1 MKKRLLSLALV
12 LAMILS
18 LGCTVLAAS
27 VNDYVD
33 IPQNAW
39 YRGAVDYV
47 LQRGYMVGAT
57 NNQFNPE
64 GAVTRAQ
71 IAQIFYAMNGK
82 PSAGK
87 QPKFSDVSK
96 DAWYAAAVNWAAT
109 FGVVSGYP
117 DGSYHPMEFITRQQL
132 ATILYKYAQLKGYA
146 AEGEGRGIGLG
157 GYADVQDVGSWAWE
171 AMAWCVH
178 KGVISGS
185 NIGLEPNAHATR
197 AQIAAILRTLMK
209 NVREYDFLSFMK

>member
-1 MKKRLLSLALV
+1 MTLV
-12 LAMILS
+12 IVLILS
-18 LGCTVLAAS
+18 IGCTALAAS

-33 IPQNAW
+33 VPQNAW

-157 GYADVQDVGSWAWE
+157 GYADVQDVGSWAWD

-197 AQIAAILRTLMK
+197 AQIAAILRTFDEK
-209 NVREYDFLSFMK
+209 CARV

>member
-12 LAMILS
+12 LTLMLS
-18 LGCTVLAAS
+18 LGYAVFAAS

-33 IPQNAW
+33 VPQNAW

-117 DGSYHPMEFITRQQL
+117 DSSYHPMEFITRQQL
-132 ATILYKYAQLKGYA
+132 ATILYKYAQLKGICRRRGRTWNRPRRICGCA
-146 AEGEGRGIGLG
+146 GRGFLG
-157 GYADVQDVGSWAWE
+157 MGKPWPGA
-171 AMAWCVH
+171 CIR
-178 KGVISGS
+178 GVISGS

-197 AQIAAILRTLMK
+197 SQIAAILK
-209 NVREYDFLSFMK
+209 SYDEKCANRA

>member
-12 LAMILS
+12 LALILS
-18 LGCTVLAAS
+18 FGCTVLAAS

-33 IPQNAW
+33 VPQNAW

-57 NNQFNPE
+57 ANQFNPE

-82 PSAGK
+82 PSAGTK
-87 QPKFSDVSK
+87 PRFSDVS
-96 DAWYAAAVNWAAT
+96 AGSWYAAAVNWAAT

-132 ATILYKYAQLKGYA
+132 ATILYKYAQLKGYPPVNEVNMKGQFFRASFGKKPQVPNTARQA
-146 AEGEGRGIGLG
+146 ASLPGEMGSIPASGRSPG
-157 GYADVQDVGSWAWE
+157 GGNGNPLQYSCLDNHMDRGA
-171 AMAWCVH
+171 
-178 KGVISGS
+178 
-185 NIGLEPNAHATR
+185 
-197 AQIAAILRTLMK
+197 
-209 NVREYDFLSFMK
+209 

>member
-1 MKKRLLSLALV
+1 M
-12 LAMILS
+12 LS
-18 LGCTVLAAS
+18 LGYAVFAAS

-33 IPQNAW
+33 VPQNAW

-117 DGSYHPMEFITRQQL
+117 DGSYHPMEFITCQQL

-197 AQIAAILRTLMK
+197 AQIAAILRTFDEK
-209 NVREYDFLSFMK
+209 CARA

>member
-197 AQIAAILRTLMK
+197 AQIAAILRTFDEK
-209 NVREYDFLSFMK
+209 CARV

>member
-197 AQIAAILRTLMK
+197 AQIAAILRTFDEK
-209 NVREYDFLSFMK
+209 CARA

>member
-82 PSAGK
+82 PNQAL
-87 QPKFSDVSK
+87 
-96 DAWYAAAVNWAAT
+96 T
-109 FGVVSGYP
+109 F
-117 DGSYHPMEFITRQQL
+117 
-132 ATILYKYAQLKGYA
+132 
-146 AEGEGRGIGLG
+146 
-157 GYADVQDVGSWAWE
+157 
-171 AMAWCVH
+171 
-178 KGVISGS
+178 
-185 NIGLEPNAHATR
+185 
-197 AQIAAILRTLMK
+197 
-209 NVREYDFLSFMK
+209 

>member
-1 MKKRLLSLALV
+1 M
-12 LAMILS
+12 LS
-18 LGCTVLAAS
+18 LGYAVFAAS

-33 IPQNAW
+33 VPQNAW

-117 DGSYHPMEFITRQQL
+117 DSSYHPMEFITRQQL

-197 AQIAAILRTLMK
+197 AQIAAILRTFDEK
-209 NVREYDFLSFMK
+209 CARA

>member
-1 MKKRLLSLALV
+1 
-12 LAMILS
+12 MILS

-71 IAQIFYAMNGK
+71 IAQIFYAMNEK
-82 PSAGK
+82 ASAGK

-197 AQIAAILRTLMK
+197 AQIAAILRTFDEK
-209 NVREYDFLSFMK
+209 CARA

>member
-1 MKKRLLSLALV
+1 MKKRLLSVTLV
-12 LAMILS
+12 IVLILS
-18 LGCTVLAAS
+18 IGCTALAAS

-33 IPQNAW
+33 VPQNAW
-39 YRGAVDYV
+39 YRSAVDYV
-47 LQRGYMVGAT
+47 VQRGYMVGAT
-57 NNQFNPE
+57 ANQFNPE

-87 QPKFSDVSK
+87 KPRFSDVSS

-109 FGVVSGYP
+109 FGAVSGYP

-146 AEGEGRGIGLG
+146 VEGEGRGIGRG
-157 GYADVQDVGSWAWE
+157 GYADVQEVGTWAWE

-178 KGVISGS
+178 KGIISGS

-197 AQIAAILRTLMK
+197 SQIAAILK
-209 NVREYDFLSFMK
+209 SYDEKCANRA

>member
-1 MKKRLLSLALV
+1 M
-12 LAMILS
+12 LS
-18 LGCTVLAAS
+18 LGYAVFAAS

-33 IPQNAW
+33 VPQNAW

-117 DGSYHPMEFITRQQL
+117 DSSYHPMEFITRQQL

-197 AQIAAILRTLMK
+197 AQIAAILRTFDEK
-209 NVREYDFLSFMK
+209 CARV

>member
-1 MKKRLLSLALV
+1 MKKRFLSLALV

-197 AQIAAILRTLMK
+197 AQIAAILRTFDEK
-209 NVREYDFLSFMK
+209 CARA

>member
-1 MKKRLLSLALV
+1 MTLV
-12 LAMILS
+12 IVLILS
-18 LGCTVLAAS
+18 IGCTALAAS

-197 AQIAAILRTLMK
+197 AQIAAILRTFDEK
-209 NVREYDFLSFMK
+209 CARA

>member
-1 MKKRLLSLALV
+1 M
-12 LAMILS
+12 LS
-18 LGCTVLAAS
+18 LGCAVFAAS

-33 IPQNAW
+33 VPQNAW

-117 DGSYHPMEFITRQQL
+117 DSSYHPMEFITRQQL

-197 AQIAAILRTLMK
+197 AQIAAILRTFDEK
-209 NVREYDFLSFMK
+209 CARV

>member
-71 IAQIFYAMNGK
+71 IAQIFYTMNGK

-197 AQIAAILRTLMK
+197 AQIAAILRTFDEK
-209 NVREYDFLSFMK
+209 CARA

>member
-1 MKKRLLSLALV
+1 MTLV
-12 LAMILS
+12 IVLILS
-18 LGCTVLAAS
+18 IGCTALAAS

-33 IPQNAW
+33 VPQNAW

-132 ATILYKYAQLKGYA
+132 ATILYKYAQLNGYA

-197 AQIAAILRTLMK
+197 AQIAAILRTFDEK
-209 NVREYDFLSFMK
+209 CARA

>member
-1 MKKRLLSLALV
+1 
-12 LAMILS
+12 MILS

-197 AQIAAILRTLMK
+197 AQIAAILRTFDEK
-209 NVREYDFLSFMK
+209 CARA

>member
-1 MKKRLLSLALV
+1 M
-12 LAMILS
+12 
-18 LGCTVLAAS
+18 
-27 VNDYVD
+27 
-33 IPQNAW
+33 
-39 YRGAVDYV
+39 DYV

-197 AQIAAILRTLMK
+197 AQIAAILRTFDEK
-209 NVREYDFLSFMK
+209 CARA

>member
-1 MKKRLLSLALV
+1 
-12 LAMILS
+12 MILS
-18 LGCTVLAAS
+18 LECTVLAAS

-197 AQIAAILRTLMK
+197 AQIAAILRTFDEK
-209 NVREYDFLSFMK
+209 CARA

>member
-12 LAMILS
+12 LTLMLS
-18 LGCTVLAAS
+18 LGYAVFAAS

-33 IPQNAW
+33 VPQNAW

-117 DGSYHPMEFITRQQL
+117 DSSYHPMEFITRQQL

-197 AQIAAILRTLMK
+197 AQIAAILRTFDEK
-209 NVREYDFLSFMK
+209 CARV

>member
-1 MKKRLLSLALV
+1 
-12 LAMILS
+12 MILS

-146 AEGEGRGIGLG
+146 AEGGGRGIGLG

-197 AQIAAILRTLMK
+197 AQIAAILRTFDEK
-209 NVREYDFLSFMK
+209 CARV

>member
-185 NIGLEPNAHATR
+185 NIGLEPNAHATI
-197 AQIAAILRTLMK
+197 AQIAAILRTFDEK
-209 NVREYDFLSFMK
+209 CARA

>member
-1 MKKRLLSLALV
+1 
-12 LAMILS
+12 MILS

-117 DGSYHPMEFITRQQL
+117 DSSYHPMEFITRQQL

-197 AQIAAILRTLMK
+197 AQIAAILRTFDEK
-209 NVREYDFLSFMK
+209 CARA